1 MPSELEKILVI
12 NKPKGLTSHDVVN
25 VVRKISKER
34 RVGNAGT
41 LDPLASGVLIVLVG
55 RAATKRQAEFMNAD
69 KEYTAE
75 ITFGKVSKTY
85 DAEGPLT
92 VTASAEKL
100 EKLSP
105 KIIKDACQNFI
116 GKFKQKPPAFSAIKV
131 KGVAL
136 YKKARRGN
144 LNEAEIPIKEVEIN
158 SITLLKYQTTDK
170 ESFPKIWLKI
180 KCQKG
185 VYIRSLAQDLGEKLG
200 VGAYLSELVRT
211 RVGQYV
217 VEQALDLQSLTNK
230 YENLH

>member
-34 RVGNAGT
+34 RVGHAGT

-131 KGVAL
+131 KGVA
-136 YKKARRGN
+136 KKARRGN